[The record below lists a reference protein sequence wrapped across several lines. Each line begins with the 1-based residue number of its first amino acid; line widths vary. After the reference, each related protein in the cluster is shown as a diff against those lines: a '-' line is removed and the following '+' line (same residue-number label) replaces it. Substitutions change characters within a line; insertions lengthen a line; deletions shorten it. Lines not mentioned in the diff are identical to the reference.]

1 LHFLCYAK
9 SKRSKQ
15 ETSKYNKVKKSMYTI
30 DALISPQG
38 SLDILTLDEI
48 NQLHKSASTGLHELF
63 RQCCLAVLNCGS
75 EEDDIEALLQRNERF
90 DVEIVPQT
98 RGVLLQL
105 NNAPKSAF
113 VDGEVILGIKEN
125 LYSVLRDIIYINNNL
140 LNSEKVRTG
149 TQLTDLVFQI
159 LRHAQALAPRRKPN
173 IVVCWGG
180 HSINDI
186 EYDYTKKVGY
196 ELGLRGYDI
205 CTGCGP
211 GAMKGPMKGAHI
223 AHAKQR
229 CYDYRYIGITEPGI
243 IAAESPNAMV
253 NELII
258 MPDIEKRLEAFVRLG
273 HGFIVFPGGV
283 GTAEEILY
291 LLGILLHPN
300 NAQLKVPLIFTG
312 PTSSKAYFD
321 QIDAFIGAT
330 LGPKAQAKYQIII
343 QDPSA
348 VAIASKAQ
356 INNVLE
362 HRQKTGDA
370 YHYNWQL
377 HIEDDFQHPFI
388 PTHDNMA
395 NLILD
400 SSLSTATLAS
410 NLRKAMSGIVAGNV
424 KTFGLEQIRLHGPYK
439 LKAQTKMLDKLDVLL
454 RSFVAQNRMKLP
466 GSKAYQPCY
475 TVSDLET

>member
-1 LHFLCYAK
+1 
-9 SKRSKQ
+9 
-15 ETSKYNKVKKSMYTI
+15 MYTI

-348 VAIASKAQ
+348 VAIACKAQ

>member
-1 LHFLCYAK
+1 
-9 SKRSKQ
+9 
-15 ETSKYNKVKKSMYTI
+15 MYTI

>member
-1 LHFLCYAK
+1 MH
-9 SKRSKQ
+9 
-15 ETSKYNKVKKSMYTI
+15 TI

-38 SLDILTLDEI
+38 SLDILTLEEI

-63 RQCCLAVLNCGS
+63 RQCCLAVLNCGI
-75 EEDDIEALLQRNERF
+75 EEDDIEALLQRNEQF
-90 DVEIVPQT
+90 DVEVVPQT

-105 NNAPKSAF
+105 NNAPISAF
-113 VDGEVILGIKEN
+113 VDSEIILGIKEN
-125 LYSVLRDIIYINNNL
+125 LYSVLRDIIYLSNSL
-140 LNSEKVRTG
+140 LHNEQNHTG
-149 TQLTDLVFQI
+149 TELTALVFQI

-180 HSINDI
+180 HSIKTI

-196 ELGLRGYDI
+196 DLGLRGYDI

-229 CYDYRYIGITEPGI
+229 CHDYRYIGITEPGI
-243 IAAESPNAMV
+243 IAAESPNPMV

-273 HGFIVFPGGV
+273 HAFIVFPGGV

-291 LLGILLHPN
+291 LLGILVHPKN
-300 NAQLKVPLIFTG
+300 DHIKVPLIFTG
-312 PTSSKAYFD
+312 PTSAKAYFE

-330 LGPKAQAKYQIII
+330 LGSKAQAKYEIII
-343 QDPSA
+343 EDPHS
-348 VAIASKAQ
+348 VAIAIKSQ
-356 INNVLE
+356 IEEVVE
-362 HRQKTGDA
+362 HRQKVGDA

-377 HIEDDFQHPFI
+377 HIEEDFQRPFI
-388 PTHDNMA
+388 PTHANMA
-395 NLILD
+395 NLKLE
-400 SSLSTATLAS
+400 SSLPTATLAS

-424 KTFGLEQIRLHGPYK
+424 KTFGLEQIRLHGPYELNAEAAL
-439 LKAQTKMLDKLDVLL
+439 LKYLDVLL
-454 RSFVAQNRMKLP
+454 QSFVAQDRMKLP
-466 GSKAYQPCY
+466 GSKVYQPCY
-475 TVSDLET
+475 TVS

>member
-1 LHFLCYAK
+1 M
-9 SKRSKQ
+9 R
-15 ETSKYNKVKKSMYTI
+15 TI

-38 SLDILTLDEI
+38 SLDILTLEEI
-48 NQLHKSASTGLHELF
+48 SQLHKSASTGLHELF
-63 RQCCLAVLNCGS
+63 RQCCLAVLNCGI
-75 EEDDIEALLQRNERF
+75 EEDDIAALLQRNEKF
-90 DVEIVPQT
+90 DVEVVPQT

-105 NNAPKSAF
+105 NNAPISAF
-113 VDGEVILGIKEN
+113 VDGEIILGIKEN
-125 LYSVLRDIIYINNNL
+125 LYSVLRDIIYLNNNL
-140 LNSEKVRTG
+140 LHNEQPRSG
-149 TQLTDLVFQI
+149 TELTALVFQI

-180 HSINDI
+180 HSIKAI

-196 ELGLRGYDI
+196 DLGLRGYDI

-229 CYDYRYIGITEPGI
+229 CHDYRYIGITEPGI
-243 IAAESPNAMV
+243 IAAESPNPMV

-273 HGFIVFPGGV
+273 HAFIVFPGGV

-291 LLGILLHPN
+291 LLGILLNPKN
-300 NAQLKVPLIFTG
+300 DQLKVPLIFTG
-312 PTSSKAYFD
+312 PTSAKAYFE

-330 LGPKAQAKYQIII
+330 LGPKAQDKYQIII
-343 QDPSA
+343 EDPSA
-348 VAIASKAQ
+348 VAIAIKSQMKD
-356 INNVLE
+356 VVE
-362 HRQKTGDA
+362 HRQKVGDA

-377 HIEDDFQHPFI
+377 HIEEDFQRPFI

-395 NLILD
+395 SLKLE
-400 SSLSTATLAS
+400 SSLPTATLAS

-439 LKAQTKMLDKLDVLL
+439 LNAEPEMLNKLDVLL
-454 RSFVAQNRMKLP
+454 KSFVAQDRMKLP

-475 TVSDLET
+475 QVS

>member
-1 LHFLCYAK
+1 
-9 SKRSKQ
+9 
-15 ETSKYNKVKKSMYTI
+15 MYTI

-38 SLDILTLDEI
+38 SLDILSLDEI

-362 HRQKTGDA
+362 HRQKIGDA

-439 LKAQTKMLDKLDVLL
+439 LKAQTQMLDKLDVLL

>member
-1 LHFLCYAK
+1 MH
-9 SKRSKQ
+9 
-15 ETSKYNKVKKSMYTI
+15 TI

-38 SLDILTLDEI
+38 SLDILTLEEI

-63 RQCCLAVLNCGS
+63 RQCCLAVLNCGI
-75 EEDDIEALLQRNERF
+75 EEDDIEALLQRNEQF
-90 DVEIVPQT
+90 NVEVVPQT

-105 NNAPKSAF
+105 NNAPISAF
-113 VDGEVILGIKEN
+113 VDGEIILGIKEN
-125 LYSVLRDIIYINNNL
+125 LYSVLRDIIYLSNSL
-140 LNSEKVRTG
+140 LNNEQSRTG
-149 TQLTDLVFQI
+149 TELTALVFQI

-180 HSINDI
+180 HSIKTI

-196 ELGLRGYDI
+196 DLGLRGYDI

-229 CYDYRYIGITEPGI
+229 CHDYRYIGITEPGI
-243 IAAESPNAMV
+243 IAAESPNPMV

-273 HGFIVFPGGV
+273 HAFIVFPGGV

-291 LLGILLHPN
+291 LLGILVHPKN
-300 NAQLKVPLIFTG
+300 DHIKVPLVFTG
-312 PTSSKAYFD
+312 PTSAKAYFE

-330 LGPKAQAKYQIII
+330 LGSKAQAKYQIII
-343 QDPSA
+343 EDPHA
-348 VAIASKAQ
+348 VAIAIKSQ
-356 INNVLE
+356 MEEVVE
-362 HRQKTGDA
+362 HRQKVGDA

-377 HIEDDFQHPFI
+377 HIEEDFQRPFI
-388 PTHDNMA
+388 PTHANMA
-395 NLILD
+395 NLKLE
-400 SSLSTATLAS
+400 SSLPTATLAS

-424 KTFGLEQIRLHGPYK
+424 KTFGLEQIRLHGPYQ
-439 LKAQTKMLDKLDVLL
+439 LKAEAEMLNKLDVLL
-454 RSFVAQNRMKLP
+454 QSFVTQDRMKLP
-466 GSKAYQPCY
+466 GSKVYQPCY
-475 TVSDLET
+475 TVS

>member
-1 LHFLCYAK
+1 MH
-9 SKRSKQ
+9 
-15 ETSKYNKVKKSMYTI
+15 TI

-377 HIEDDFQHPFI
+377 HIEDGFQHPFI

-439 LKAQTKMLDKLDVLL
+439 LKAQTQMLDKLDVLL

>member
-1 LHFLCYAK
+1 
-9 SKRSKQ
+9 
-15 ETSKYNKVKKSMYTI
+15 MYTI

-439 LKAQTKMLDKLDVLL
+439 LKAQKKMLDKLDVLL

>member
-1 LHFLCYAK
+1 
-9 SKRSKQ
+9 
-15 ETSKYNKVKKSMYTI
+15 
-30 DALISPQG
+30 
-38 SLDILTLDEI
+38 
-48 NQLHKSASTGLHELF
+48 
-63 RQCCLAVLNCGS
+63 VLNCGS

-180 HSINDI
+180 HSINNI

-348 VAIASKAQ
+348 VAIACKAQ

>member
-1 LHFLCYAK
+1 
-9 SKRSKQ
+9 
-15 ETSKYNKVKKSMYTI
+15 M

-38 SLDILTLDEI
+38 SLDILSLDEI

-140 LNSEKVRTG
+140 LNNEKVRTG

-439 LKAQTKMLDKLDVLL
+439 LKAQTQMLDKLDVLL

-475 TVSDLET
+475 TVSNLET

>member
-1 LHFLCYAK
+1 
-9 SKRSKQ
+9 
-15 ETSKYNKVKKSMYTI
+15 MYTI

-48 NQLHKSASTGLHELF
+48 NQLHKSASTGLYELF
-63 RQCCLAVLNCGS
+63 RRCCLAVLNCGS

-348 VAIASKAQ
+348 VAIACKAQ

>member
-1 LHFLCYAK
+1 MH
-9 SKRSKQ
+9 
-15 ETSKYNKVKKSMYTI
+15 TI

-180 HSINDI
+180 HSINYI

-439 LKAQTKMLDKLDVLL
+439 LKAQTQMLDKLDVLL

>member
-1 LHFLCYAK
+1 MH
-9 SKRSKQ
+9 
-15 ETSKYNKVKKSMYTI
+15 TI

-140 LNSEKVRTG
+140 LNSEKERTG

-362 HRQKTGDA
+362 HRQKIGDA
-370 YHYNWQL
+370 YHFNWQL

>member
-1 LHFLCYAK
+1 MH
-9 SKRSKQ
+9 
-15 ETSKYNKVKKSMYTI
+15 TI

-38 SLDILTLDEI
+38 SLDILSLDEI